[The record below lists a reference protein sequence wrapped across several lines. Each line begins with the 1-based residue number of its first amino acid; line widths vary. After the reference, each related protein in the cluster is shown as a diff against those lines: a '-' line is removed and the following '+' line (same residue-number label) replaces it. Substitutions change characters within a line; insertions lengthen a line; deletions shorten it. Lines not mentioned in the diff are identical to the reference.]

1 MNNLTLLITLG
12 LTAAVGGFLY
22 LWSRTDWRSN
32 DSADLDLYDNE
43 GDHIY
48 YDITHI
54 RLKHDR
60 EKCSPDRKS
69 NL

>member
-12 LTAAVGGFLY
+12 LTAAVSGFLY

-54 RLKHDR
+54 RLKHD
-60 EKCSPDRKS
+60 KNDDTSTDRVK
-69 NL
+69 